1 MIRIALVGEIGSGKT
16 FVSKCFNYPVFNAD
30 EEVKRIYKNNR
41 KCFRKLKEKF
51 PKNIKKFP
59 IQKSELK
66 KIINKKNI
74 KILSRVIHPYVRD
87 GLNKFLTKNRKKK
100 YVILDIP
107 LFIENNLNLK
117 SDILIFI
124 KISNKI
130 INKRLKKRGNYN
142 EKIMKIIKSEQ
153 LNKNKKRKY
162 CNFVIEN
169 NYDKNNI
176 IKQIKKI
183 KKKFND

>member
-1 MIRIALVGEIGSGKT
+1 M
-16 FVSKCFNYPVFNAD
+16 
-30 EEVKRIYKNNR
+30 
-41 KCFRKLKEKF
+41 
-51 PKNIKKFP
+51 
-59 IQKSELK
+59 
-66 KIINKKNI
+66 
-74 KILSRVIHPYVRD
+74 
-87 GLNKFLTKNRKKK
+87 
-100 YVILDIP
+100 
-107 LFIENNLNLK
+107 NLK
-117 SDILIFI
+117 TDILIFI
-124 KISNKI
+124 KTSNRI

>member
-107 LFIENNLNLK
+107 LCSVGPTAMLSILKPRLEKTVEIRVKTPGSLYTVIDNVFFIKFNLK
-117 SDILIFI
+117 
-124 KISNKI
+124 KNV
-130 INKRLKKRGNYN
+130 LKF
-142 EKIMKIIKSEQ
+142 
-153 LNKNKKRKY
+153 KKL
-162 CNFVIEN
+162 
-169 NYDKNNI
+169 
-176 IKQIKKI
+176 
-183 KKKFND
+183 